1 MIGTQGFS
9 EELKGMMAGAS
20 GMESIFGALDG
31 MSNDLTNFNLEELFA
46 NETSG
51 ILNYNLWK
59 ETVNLQTHFNNQVK
73 KDWQINPQVD
83 YWMAILDETTEILNS
98 RNWKWWKDSNNFGV
112 IDWDNVKVEMV
123 DLFCFILS
131 LSIKEKNVDLFYS
144 SLLTHENLQAEY
156 PAPKITSENFFESIW
171 SKLMMAIFLKATPLM
186 ITNWVELWYQLGG
199 DAKSLLMDYRIKMAL
214 NYIRQEFGYGATNT
228 YSKNWP
234 SVQNKNI
241 YIEDNKVAWGLVGDL
256 ELNEN
261 TLKNVQNILRKY
273 YATYVAK

>member
-98 RNWKWWKDSNNFGV
+98 RNWKWWKDSNNFGA

-156 PAPKITSENFFESIW
+156 PAPKITSENFFESVW

-199 DAKSLLMDYRIKMAL
+199 DAKSLLMNYRIKMAL
-214 NYIRQEFGYGATNT
+214 NYIRQEFGYGTANT

-234 SVQNKNI
+234 SFQNKNI
-241 YIEDNKVAWGLVGDL
+241 YIEDNKVAWELLEEL

-261 TLKNVQNILRKY
+261 TLKNMQNILRKY
-273 YATYVAK
+273 YTTYVAK